1 MLLAHERGDVVLG
14 GLRGTVVALA
24 VIAVVLFEIGA
35 VVVNVFQLDDL
46 GGRAAVAAA
55 TAWRDTRTG
64 PAVLAAVEDVVAGQ
78 AEVAAVEI
86 SADAGTVAVSLR
98 RSPAV
103 MVLDLVPPVRDRL
116 HATVTQQAVLEPRG
130 L

>member
-1 MLLAHERGDVVLG
+1 MLLADERGDVVLG